1 MNEKK
6 IKLNMSNYIDNIDE
20 NLRNKLSKISENKLY
35 ITEEMLK
42 KHLTENEV
50 LELIKKGVLDDS
62 FLT

>member
-6 IKLNMSNYIDNIDE
+6 IKLNMPDYIDNIDE
-20 NLRNKLSKISENKLY
+20 NLRNKLSEISENKLY

-50 LELIKKGVLDDS
+50 LELIKGGVLSDS